1 MSIYRKSE
9 IYPPPRSDVHAE
21 DTIQKWPAPKRAAP
35 PGGAGSK
42 DPTQLRRY
50 APANVLIPPTVK
62 WVESL
67 PANVRPNTLL
77 RQYARIANLI
87 AAAWKD
93 RQAFDSYMQSLLTD
107 KRGNRKGFPKAVMD
121 ELIAL
126 QRYHAMHNKDDN
138 SVWSDV
144 GRRS

>member
-1 MSIYRKSE
+1 MSIYRKFDT
-9 IYPPPRSDVHAE
+9 YPLPRSDVHAE

-35 PGGAGSK
+35 PSSEGGK
-42 DPTQLRRY
+42 DPKQLRRY
-50 APANVLIPPTVK
+50 SPANILIPPTVK

-67 PANVRPNTLL
+67 PLNVRPTALL
-77 RQYARIANLI
+77 RQYARIANLM

-93 RQAFDSYMQSLLTD
+93 PQAFDSYMQSLLTD
-107 KRGNRKGFPKAVMD
+107 RRGNRKGFPKAVMD

-126 QRYHAMHNKDDN
+126 QRYHAMRNKDDN

-144 GRRS
+144 RKRG